1 MRSGKDRMAAIFGWI
16 AGLALVAAPAL
27 AQTVTPAPAHLPP
40 GPCAPVSSLISAG
53 NLAWIDH
60 DDSGAAADFN
70 RAIAGSPRCAAG
82 WIRRAEFR
90 YDTFDYDEALAD
102 AKVAVAMAPRDGEAY
117 AILGETEMRR
127 WAEASADTD
136 DSGASR
142 AKQAAAAIADLSR
155 AIDLGLKDSHIL
167 LLRAKAYD
175 LTQDDD
181 RAIADCDSAI
191 ALVPDNIDALVMRG
205 YLWSGKGD
213 DAQALADFA
222 RVRAIDPGNDDG
234 YEGPAV
240 VDDAKDDIDAAIAI
254 LGEGIAR
261 PGHGRNLYS
270 RRASLYERKGDFAKA
285 IADWTS
291 YIAEDRFPE
300 RGYMRRA
307 AVYADA
313 GDFDHALADAGTA
326 IQMDPKDAEAYLNR
340 GEIEIQA
347 GKTADASQDFDRAR
361 ALDPDRSMW
370 FAYSACWARAKAGV
384 DLDKALADC
393 TLAIAQA
400 ATHVGGLDGRGLV
413 HFRLGQYD
421 AAIADYTAALTAQP
435 KFALPLFGRALAE
448 QKKGMTAEAKT
459 DLAAARALDATI
471 DERFKAYGL
480 AAD

>member
-1 MRSGKDRMAAIFGWI
+1 MRSGKACIAAIFGWV
-16 AGLALVAAPAL
+16 AGLALVAAPVL
-27 AQTVTPAPAHLPP
+27 AQTATPAPAHLPP

-70 RAIAGSPRCAAG
+70 RAIAGSPRCGAG

-102 AKVAVAMAPRDGEAY
+102 AKVAVTMAPRDGEAY
-117 AILGETEMRR
+117 AILGEAEMRQ
-127 WAEASADTD
+127 WEETPAANADP
-136 DSGASR
+136 GGSR
-142 AKQAAAAIADLSR
+142 DKRAVAAIADLSR

-181 RAIADCDSAI
+181 RAIADCDSAM
-191 ALVPDNIDALVMRG
+191 ALVPGNIDALVMRG

-222 RVRAIDPGNDDG
+222 RVRAIDPSNNDG
-234 YEGPAV
+234 YVGAAE
-240 VDDAKDDIDAAIAI
+240 VDDAKGEIDAAIAI
-254 LGEGIAR
+254 LSEGIAR

-270 RRASLYERKGDFAKA
+270 RRASLYERKGDFTKA

-291 YIAEDRFPE
+291 DIAEDRFPE

-307 AVYADA
+307 AVYAHA

-326 IQMDPKDAEAYLNR
+326 IQMDPKDGEAYLSR

-347 GKTADASQDFDRAR
+347 GKTDAASQDFDRAR
-361 ALDPDRSMW
+361 ALEPDRSMW
-370 FAYSACWARAKAGV
+370 IAYAACWARANAGV

-393 TLAIAQA
+393 TLAIAQGP
-400 ATHVGGLDGRGLV
+400 THLGGLVGRGLV

-421 AAIADYTAALTAQP
+421 AAIADYTAALTSQP
-435 KFALPLFGRALAE
+435 KFASSLFGRALAE
-448 QKKGMTAEAKT
+448 QKKGMTAEAKA

-471 DERFKAYGL
+471 DQRFKAYGL
-480 AAD
+480 TAD